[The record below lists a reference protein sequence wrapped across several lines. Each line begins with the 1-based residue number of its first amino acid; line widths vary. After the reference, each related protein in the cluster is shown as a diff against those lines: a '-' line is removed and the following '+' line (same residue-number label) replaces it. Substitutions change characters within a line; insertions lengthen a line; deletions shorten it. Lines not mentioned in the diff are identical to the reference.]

1 MASGRILGEMFDT
14 PDYKLWVDWRSV
26 VDNVRNSSLVTAEM
40 YIQYIGSGTGAAGQ
54 WNGAP
59 ILAIDGK
66 KREATDTKVDTSSGR
81 PVLLFGVYNQPVEHD
96 PDGYKAVEIKGEVGW
111 VTGTTLTGGGRIEGI
126 AAMDKAD
133 VDPPIFSSNVLV
145 PIKGKDY
152 VKVTFTTKSDLSLV
166 EYSLDGGDF
175 IAVDYSGS
183 AFVSF
188 YIRDLKIDTVYSLV
202 VRITKAGNNM
212 QALSP
217 QITFKTSKVYV
228 NDFELDKDYISV
240 KQGETA
246 KLVEGVD
253 YFLYPEDATDKSL
266 TVKNTNSSVCS
277 AEYVDGAVVVHG
289 KAKGT
294 ADLRLFVNSTLH
306 IYGVPEFRVRVSV
319 KVPVEGVSFNIK
331 QTTLRVGD
339 TWQADCTV
347 LPVGCDGYDVEL
359 RSLMPSVATV
369 DGSVVTAVA
378 AGVAQISVVV
388 TADEKEYTDVCEI
401 TVVAAGSLDGYQ
413 NYYEPVDFLTENVLN
428 DIWRNAQIIKAL
440 FDLQTKDKY
449 KIGELTKPPQSTV
462 GGVAQPYGG
471 TQLADVK
478 AVLDGVETD
487 MQALNSSK
495 IESVYY
501 ITSSYRIDPWGID
514 KAGVWRWLQILEDL
528 FQMLTTDVGYWG
540 YLQCTDGTPTV
551 DGRTLAAR
559 GTSVAVDF
567 ASVIR

>member
-1 MASGRILGEMFDT
+1 MAAGRILGEMFDA
-14 PDYKLWVDWRSV
+14 PDYKLWIDWRSV
-26 VDNVRNSSLVTAEM
+26 VENTSNSSLLTAEM
-40 YIQYIGSGTGAAGQ
+40 YIQYTGSGTGAAGQ
-54 WNGAP
+54 WNAAP
-59 ILAIDGK
+59 ILTIDDEK
-66 KREATDTKVDTSSGR
+66 HQSTDLAVDTSSGQ
-81 PVLLFGVYNQPVEHD
+81 PVLLFGVYNQAVAHD
-96 PDGYKAVEIKGEVGW
+96 SDGYKSAEISGEVDN
-111 VTGTTLTGGGRIEGI
+111 VAGTALTGGGRVKGL

-133 VDPPIFSSNVLV
+133 VAPPSYSESVRISAGFDYARVWFST
-145 PIKGKDY
+145 G
-152 VKVTFTTKSDLSLV
+152 SDISLV

-175 IAVDYSGS
+175 VATDYSGLKRI
-183 AFVSF
+183 FF
-188 YIRDLKIDTVYSLV
+188 YIRDLQIDTTYSLV
-202 VRITKAGNNM
+202 VRITKADNGM

-217 QITFKTSKVYV
+217 QVTFKTSKIYV
-228 NDFELDKDYISV
+228 NDFVLTKDYISV
-240 KQGETA
+240 KLGETA

-253 YFLYPEDATDKSL
+253 YFLYPENATDKSL

-277 AEYVDGAVVVHG
+277 AEYIDGAVIVHG

-294 ADLRLFVNSTLH
+294 ADLRLSANSTLS

-319 KVPVEGVSFNIK
+319 KVPVDGVSFNIK

-339 TWQADCTV
+339 TWQADYTV
-347 LPVGCDGYDVEL
+347 LPIGCDDYDVEL

-378 AGVAQISVVV
+378 AGVAPINVVV
-388 TADEKEYTDVCEI
+388 TADEKEYTDVCEV
-401 TVVAAGSLDGYQ
+401 TVVAAGSLEGYQ

-449 KIGELTKPPQSTV
+449 KIGALTKPPQSTV
-462 GGVAQPYGG
+462 NGVVQPYGG

-478 AVLDGVETD
+478 AVLDGVEAD
-487 MQALNSSK
+487 MQVLNSSK
-495 IESVYY
+495 IESIYY
-501 ITSSYRIDPWGID
+501 GDSKNRIDPWGID

-528 FQMLTTDVGYWG
+528 FQMLTTDVGFWG

-567 ASVIR
+567 ASVIG

>member
-1 MASGRILGEMFDT
+1 MAAGRILGEMFDT

-26 VDNVRNSSLVTAEM
+26 VDNMSNSSLVTAEM

-59 ILAIDGK
+59 ILTIDGK
-66 KREATDTKVDTSSGR
+66 KHQATDTKVDMTSGQ
-81 PVLLFGVYNQPVEHD
+81 PVLLFGVYNQLVEHD
-96 PDGYKAVEIKGEVGW
+96 PDGYKAAEIKGTVGS
-111 VTGTTLTGGGRIEGI
+111 VLGTTLIGGGRIEGI

-133 VDPPIFSSNVLV
+133 VAKPVFLNSVQISAGFDYARVSFQTGSN
-145 PIKGKDY
+145 I
-152 VKVTFTTKSDLSLV
+152 SLV
-166 EYSLDGGDF
+166 EYSLNGGDF
-175 IAVDYSGS
+175 VSANYSGS
-183 AFVSF
+183 ANIFF
-188 YIRDLKIDTVYSLV
+188 YIRGLQIDTVYSLV
-202 VRITKAGNNM
+202 VRITKAENGM

-217 QITFKTSKVYV
+217 QVTFKTSKVYV
-228 NDFELDKDYISV
+228 NDFVLTKDYISV

-246 KLVEGVD
+246 KLVDGVD
-253 YFLYPEDATDKSL
+253 YFLYPENATDKSL

-277 AEYVDGAVVVHG
+277 AEYVDGAVIVHG

-294 ADLRLFVNSTLH
+294 ADLRLSVNSTLP

-339 TWQADCTV
+339 TWQADYTV
-347 LPVGCDGYDVEL
+347 LPIGCDGYDVEL

-369 DGSVVTAVA
+369 NGSVVTAVA
-378 AGVAQISVVV
+378 AGVAPISVVV

-462 GGVAQPYGG
+462 GEVAQPYGG

-567 ASVIR
+567 ASVIS

>member
-1 MASGRILGEMFDT
+1 MAAGRILGEMFDT
-14 PDYKLWVDWRSV
+14 TDYKLWVDWRSV
-26 VDNVRNSSLVTAEM
+26 VDNMRNSSLVTAEM
-40 YIQYIGSGTGAAGQ
+40 YIQYTGSGTGAAGQ

-59 ILAIDGK
+59 ILTIDGK
-66 KREATDTKVDTSSGR
+66 KHEATDTAVDTSSGQ
-81 PVLLFGVYNQPVEHD
+81 PVLLFGVYNQLVEHD

-133 VDPPIFSSNVLV
+133 VAKPVFLSNVQILARFDHARV
-145 PIKGKDY
+145 SFQTGSNI
-152 VKVTFTTKSDLSLV
+152 SLV
-166 EYSLDGGDF
+166 EYSLNGGDF
-175 IAVDYSGS
+175 VSANYSGS
-183 AFVSF
+183 ASIFF
-188 YIRDLKIDTVYSLV
+188 YIRDLKIDTVYSLA
-202 VRITKAGNNM
+202 VRITKAENGM

-217 QITFKTSKVYV
+217 QVTFKTPKIYV
-228 NDFELDKDYISV
+228 NDFVLPNDYISV
-240 KQGETA
+240 KQGEIA

-294 ADLRLFVNSTLH
+294 ADLRLSVNSTLP

-339 TWQADCTV
+339 TWHADYTV
-347 LPVGCDGYDVEL
+347 LPIGCDDYDVEL

-378 AGVAQISVVV
+378 AGVAPISVVV
-388 TADEKEYTDVCEI
+388 TADEKEYTDVCEV
-401 TVVAAGSLDGYQ
+401 TVVAAGSIEGYQ

-449 KIGELTKPPQSTV
+449 KIGALTKPPQSTV

-487 MQALNSSK
+487 MQVLNSSK

-501 ITSSYRIDPWGID
+501 ITNSYRIGPWGID

-567 ASVIR
+567 ASVIS

>member
-1 MASGRILGEMFDT
+1 MAAGRILGEMFDT
-14 PDYKLWVDWRSV
+14 QDYKLWVDWRSV
-26 VDNVRNSSLVTAEM
+26 VDDMSNSSLVTAEM

-59 ILAIDGK
+59 ILTIDGK
-66 KREATDTKVDTSSGR
+66 KHEATDTAVDTSSGE
-81 PVLLFGVYNQPVEHD
+81 PVLLFGVYNQLVEHD
-96 PDGYKAVEIKGEVGW
+96 PDGYKAAEIKGAVYS
-111 VTGTTLTGGGRIEGI
+111 VLGTTLTGGGRIEGI

-133 VDPPIFSSNVLV
+133 VAKPVFLNSVQISAGFDYARVSFQTGSN
-145 PIKGKDY
+145 I
-152 VKVTFTTKSDLSLV
+152 SLV
-166 EYSLDGGDF
+166 EYSLNGGDF
-175 IAVDYSGS
+175 VSANYSGS
-183 AFVSF
+183 ANIFF
-188 YIRDLKIDTVYSLV
+188 YIRGLQIDTVYSLV
-202 VRITKAGNNM
+202 VRITKAENGM

-217 QITFKTSKVYV
+217 QVTFKTSKVYV
-228 NDFELDKDYISV
+228 NDFVLTKDYISV

-246 KLVEGVD
+246 KLVDGVD
-253 YFLYPEDATDKSL
+253 YFLYPENATDKSL

-277 AEYVDGAVVVHG
+277 AEYVDGAVIVHG

-294 ADLRLFVNSTLH
+294 ADLRLSVNSTLP

-331 QTTLRVGD
+331 QITLRVGD
-339 TWQADCTV
+339 TWHADYTV
-347 LPVGCDGYDVEL
+347 LPIGCDDYDVEL

-378 AGVAQISVVV
+378 AGVAPISVVV
-388 TADEKEYTDVCEI
+388 TADEKEYTDVCEV
-401 TVVAAGSLDGYQ
+401 TVVAAGSIEGYQ

-449 KIGELTKPPQSTV
+449 KIGALTKPPQSTV
-462 GGVAQPYGG
+462 NGVAQLYGG

-478 AVLDGVETD
+478 GVLDGVETD
-487 MQALNSSK
+487 MQVLNSSK
-495 IESVYY
+495 IESIYY

-567 ASVIR
+567 ASVIG

>member
-1 MASGRILGEMFDT
+1 MAAGRILGEMFDT
-14 PDYKLWVDWRSV
+14 QDYKLWVDWRSV
-26 VDNVRNSSLVTAEM
+26 VENMRNSSLVTAEM
-40 YIQYIGSGTGAAGQ
+40 YIQYTGSGTGAAGQ

-59 ILAIDGK
+59 ILTIDGK
-66 KREATDTKVDTSSGR
+66 KHEATDTAVYTSSGQ
-81 PVLLFGVYNQPVEHD
+81 PVLLFGVYNQLVEHD
-96 PDGYKAVEIKGEVGW
+96 PDGYKAAEIKGAVYS
-111 VTGTTLTGGGRIEGI
+111 VLGTTLTGGGRIEGI

-133 VDPPIFSSNVLV
+133 VAKPVFLNSVQISAGFDYARVSFQTGSN
-145 PIKGKDY
+145 I
-152 VKVTFTTKSDLSLV
+152 SLV
-166 EYSLDGGDF
+166 EYSLNGGDF
-175 IAVDYSGS
+175 VSANYSGS
-183 AFVSF
+183 ANIFF
-188 YIRDLKIDTVYSLV
+188 YIRGLQIDTVYSLV
-202 VRITKAGNNM
+202 VRITKAENGM

-217 QITFKTSKVYV
+217 QVTFKTSKVYV
-228 NDFELDKDYISV
+228 NDFVLTKDYISV

-246 KLVEGVD
+246 KLVDGVD
-253 YFLYPEDATDKSL
+253 YFLYPENATDKSL

-277 AEYVDGAVVVHG
+277 AEYVDGAVIVHG

-294 ADLRLFVNSTLH
+294 ADLRLSVNSTLP

-339 TWQADCTV
+339 TWQADYTV
-347 LPVGCDGYDVEL
+347 LPIGCDGYDVEL

-369 DGSVVTAVA
+369 NGSVVTAVA
-378 AGVAQISVVV
+378 AGVAPISVVV
-388 TADEKEYTDVCEI
+388 TADEKEYTDVCEV
-401 TVVAAGSLDGYQ
+401 TVVAAGSLEGYQ

-449 KIGELTKPPQSTV
+449 KIGALTKPPQSTV
-462 GGVAQPYGG
+462 NGVAQTYGG

-478 AVLDGVETD
+478 GVLDGVETD
-487 MQALNSSK
+487 MQVLNSSK
-495 IESVYY
+495 IESIYY
-501 ITSSYRIDPWGID
+501 ITSSYRIDPWGVD
-514 KAGVWRWLQILEDL
+514 KAGVWRWLQVLEDL

-567 ASVIR
+567 ASVIG

>member
-1 MASGRILGEMFDT
+1 MAAGRILGEMFDT

-26 VDNVRNSSLVTAEM
+26 IDNMSNSSLVTAEM
-40 YIQYIGSGTGAAGQ
+40 YIQYVGSGTGAAGQ
-54 WNGAP
+54 WSGAP
-59 ILAIDGK
+59 ILTIDGK
-66 KREATDTKVDTSSGR
+66 KHEATDTAVDTSSGQ

-96 PDGYKAVEIKGEVGW
+96 PDGYKAAEIKGAVGS
-111 VTGTTLTGGGRIEGI
+111 VLGTTLIGGGRIEGV

-133 VDPPIFSSNVLV
+133 VAKPVFLSNVQ
-145 PIKGKDY
+145 ISAGFDY
-152 VKVTFTTKSDLSLV
+152 ARVSFQTGSNISLV
-166 EYSLDGGDF
+166 EYSLNGGDF
-175 IAVDYSGS
+175 VSANYSGS
-183 AFVSF
+183 ANIFF
-188 YIRDLKIDTVYSLV
+188 YIRGLKIDTVYSLV
-202 VRITKAGNNM
+202 VRITKAENGM
-212 QALSP
+212 QALSS
-217 QITFKTSKVYV
+217 QVTFKTSKVYV
-228 NDFELDKDYISV
+228 NDFELTKDYISV

-253 YFLYPEDATDKSL
+253 YFLYPDNATDKSL

-294 ADLRLFVNSTLH
+294 ADLRLSVNSTLP

-319 KVPVEGVSFNIK
+319 KVPVEGVSFDIK

-339 TWQADCTV
+339 TWQADYTV
-347 LPVGCDGYDVEL
+347 LPIGCDGYDVEL

-369 DGSVVTAVA
+369 DGSVVTAIA
-378 AGVAQISVVV
+378 AGVAQIGVVV
-388 TADEKEYTDVCEI
+388 TADEKEYTDVCEV
-401 TVVAAGSLDGYQ
+401 TVVAAGSLECYQ

-449 KIGELTKPPQSTV
+449 KIGALTKPPQSTV
-462 GGVAQPYGG
+462 NGVAQPYGG
-471 TQLADVK
+471 TQLADIK

-487 MQALNSSK
+487 MQVLNSSK
-495 IESVYY
+495 IESIYY
-501 ITSSYRIDPWGID
+501 IASSYRIDPWGID

-528 FQMLTTDVGYWG
+528 FQMLTTDVGFWG

-559 GTSVAVDF
+559 GTSVVVDF
-567 ASVIR
+567 ASVIS

>member
-14 PDYKLWVDWRSV
+14 TDYKLWIDWRSV
-26 VDNVRNSSLVTAEM
+26 VDNMSNSSLVTAEM
-40 YIQYIGSGTGAAGQ
+40 YIQYIGSGTGAVGQ

-59 ILAIDGK
+59 ILTIDGK
-66 KREATDTKVDTSSGR
+66 KHEATDTAVDTSSGQ
-81 PVLLFGVYNQPVEHD
+81 PVLLFGVYNQLVEHD

-111 VTGTTLTGGGRIEGI
+111 VIGTTLTGGGRIEGI

-133 VDPPIFSSNVLV
+133 VAKPAFLSNVQILA
-145 PIKGKDY
+145 GFDY
-152 VKVTFTTKSDLSLV
+152 ARISFQTGTNISLV
-166 EYSLDGGDF
+166 EYSLNGGDF
-175 IAVDYSGS
+175 VQTDYSGS
-183 AFVSF
+183 ANIFF
-188 YIRDLKIDTVYSLV
+188 YIRGLQIDTVYSLV
-202 VRITKAGNNM
+202 VRITKAENGM

-217 QITFKTSKVYV
+217 QVTFKTSKVYV
-228 NDFELDKDYISV
+228 NDFVLNNDFISV
-240 KQGETA
+240 KLGETA

-253 YFLYPEDATDKSL
+253 YFLYPENATDKSL

-294 ADLRLFVNSTLH
+294 ADLRLSVNSTLP

-339 TWQADCTV
+339 TWQADYTV
-347 LPVGCDGYDVEL
+347 LPIGCDGYDVEL

-369 DGSVVTAVA
+369 NGSVVTAVA
-378 AGVAQISVVV
+378 AGVAPISVVV
-388 TADEKEYTDVCEI
+388 TADEKEYTDVCEV
-401 TVVAAGSLDGYQ
+401 TVVASGSLEGYQ

-449 KIGELTKPPQSTV
+449 KIGALTKPPQSTV

-487 MQALNSSK
+487 MQVLNSSK
-495 IESVYY
+495 IESIYY
-501 ITSSYRIDPWGID
+501 ITGSYRIDPWGVD

-540 YLQCTDGTPTV
+540 YLQCTDGIPTV

-567 ASVIR
+567 ASVIG

>member
-1 MASGRILGEMFDT
+1 MAAGRILGEMFDT

-26 VDNVRNSSLVTAEM
+26 VDNMSNSSLVTAEM

-59 ILAIDGK
+59 ILTIDGK
-66 KREATDTKVDTSSGR
+66 KHQATDTKVDMTSGQ
-81 PVLLFGVYNQPVEHD
+81 PVLLFGVYNQLVEHD
-96 PDGYKAVEIKGEVGW
+96 PDGYKAAEIKGTVGS
-111 VTGTTLTGGGRIEGI
+111 VLGTTLIGGGRIEGI

-133 VDPPIFSSNVLV
+133 VAKPVFLNNVQ
-145 PIKGKDY
+145 ISAGFDY
-152 VKVTFTTKSDLSLV
+152 ARVSFQTGTNISLV
-166 EYSLDGGDF
+166 EYSLNGGDF
-175 IAVDYSGS
+175 VSADYSGS
-183 AFVSF
+183 ANIFF
-188 YIRDLKIDTVYSLV
+188 YIRDLKIDTVYLLV

-217 QITFKTSKVYV
+217 QVTFKTSKVYV
-228 NDFELDKDYISV
+228 NDFVLNNDFVSV

-253 YFLYPEDATDKSL
+253 YFLYPENATDKSL

-294 ADLRLFVNSTLH
+294 ADLRLSVNSTLS

-339 TWQADCTV
+339 TWQAYYTV

-378 AGVAQISVVV
+378 AGVAQIGVVV
-388 TADEKEYTDVCEI
+388 TADEKEYTDVCEV
-401 TVVAAGSLDGYQ
+401 TVVAAGSLEGYQ

-449 KIGELTKPPQSTV
+449 KIGALTKPPQSTV

-487 MQALNSSK
+487 MQVLNSSK

-501 ITSSYRIDPWGID
+501 IRSSYRIDPWGID

-540 YLQCTDGTPTV
+540 CLQCTDGTPTV

-567 ASVIR
+567 ASVIG

>member
-1 MASGRILGEMFDT
+1 MAAGRILGEMFDT
-14 PDYKLWVDWRSV
+14 QDYKLWVDWRSV
-26 VDNVRNSSLVTAEM
+26 VDNMSNSSLVTAEM

-59 ILAIDGK
+59 ILTIDGK
-66 KREATDTKVDTSSGR
+66 KHEATDTAVDTSSGE
-81 PVLLFGVYNQPVEHD
+81 PVLLFGVYNQLVEHD
-96 PDGYKAVEIKGEVGW
+96 PDGYKAAEIKGAVYS
-111 VTGTTLTGGGRIEGI
+111 VLGTTLTGGGRIEGI

-133 VDPPIFSSNVLV
+133 AAKPVFLNSVQILAGFDYARVSFQTGSN
-145 PIKGKDY
+145 I
-152 VKVTFTTKSDLSLV
+152 SLV
-166 EYSLDGGDF
+166 EYSLNGGDF
-175 IAVDYSGS
+175 VSANYSGS
-183 AFVSF
+183 ANIFF
-188 YIRDLKIDTVYSLV
+188 YIRGLQIDTVYSLV
-202 VRITKAGNNM
+202 VRITKAENGM

-217 QITFKTSKVYV
+217 KVTFKTSKVYV
-228 NDFELDKDYISV
+228 NDFVLTKDYISV

-246 KLVEGVD
+246 KLVDGVD
-253 YFLYPEDATDKSL
+253 YFLYPENATDKSL

-277 AEYVDGAVVVHG
+277 AEYVDGAVIVHG

-294 ADLRLFVNSTLH
+294 ADLRLSVNSTLP

-339 TWQADCTV
+339 TWQADYAV
-347 LPVGCDGYDVEL
+347 LPIGCDGYDVGL

-369 DGSVVTAVA
+369 NGSVVTAVA
-378 AGVAQISVVV
+378 AGVAPISVVV
-388 TADEKEYTDVCEI
+388 TADEKEYTDVCEV
-401 TVVAAGSLDGYQ
+401 TVVAAGSLESYQ
-413 NYYEPVDFLTENVLN
+413 NYYEPVDFLTEKVLN

-449 KIGELTKPPQSTV
+449 KIGALTKPPQSTV
-462 GGVAQPYGG
+462 NGVAQTYGG

-478 AVLDGVETD
+478 GVLDGVETD
-487 MQALNSSK
+487 MQVLNSSK
-495 IESVYY
+495 IESIYY
-501 ITSSYRIDPWGID
+501 ITSSYRIDPWGVD
-514 KAGVWRWLQILEDL
+514 KAGVWRWLQVLEDL

-567 ASVIR
+567 AIVIG